1 VKLDLSLVR
10 GIDADP
16 VRQALIAGMLYF
28 AERTDCR
35 LIAEGI
41 ETEAE
46 FATLAAL
53 GVPLGQGFLLGRPGA
68 FVAV

>member
-1 VKLDLSLVR
+1 
-10 GIDADP
+10 
-16 VRQALIAGMLYF
+16 MLYF

-53 GVPLGQGFLLGRPGA
+53 GVPLGQGFLIGRPGE
-68 FVAV
+68 FVPARAA